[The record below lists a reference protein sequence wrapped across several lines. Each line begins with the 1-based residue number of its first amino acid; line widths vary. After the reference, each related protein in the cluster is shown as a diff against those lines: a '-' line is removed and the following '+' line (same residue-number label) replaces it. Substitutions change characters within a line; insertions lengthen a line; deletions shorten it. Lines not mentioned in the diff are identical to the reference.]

1 MAATNS
7 IAERTGNVSA
17 GTSVFAMIVMEKNL
31 SKVYPEIDI
40 VATPAGKAVAMVHCN
55 NCTSDLDAWVRLFGE
70 IAALA
75 GAKTDKA
82 ALYSLLYNKALEADA
97 DSGGLLSYNYYSG
110 ETLTAIDE
118 GRPLFVRMPDSN
130 FSLANFMRTLLFSTL
145 GTLKYGIDILEKEQ
159 VKIDSL
165 LGHGGLFKEKGIGQ
179 RFMAAAFNTP
189 VSVMEESAAEGGAWG
204 IALLAAYMLQK
215 DGKSLEQFLTEKVF
229 SGRKSV
235 KIEPAPA
242 DIESFNNFMERY
254 TVGFKIEKTAVE
266 TLKRR

>member
-1 MAATNS
+1 
-7 IAERTGNVSA
+7 
-17 GTSVFAMIVMEKNL
+17 MIVMEKNL

-70 IAALA
+70 FAGLA
-75 GAKTDKA
+75 GVKMDKA
-82 ALYSLLYNKALEADA
+82 ALYSVLYNKVLEADT
-97 DSGGLLSYNYYSG
+97 DCGGLLSYNYYSG

-130 FSLANFMRTLLFSTL
+130 FTLANFMRTMLFSTL
-145 GTLKYGIDILEKEQ
+145 GTLKYGVDILKKER

-189 VSVMEESAAEGGAWG
+189 VSVMEESASEGGAWG
-204 IALLAAYMLQK
+204 IALLAAYVLHK
-215 DGKSLEQFLTEKVF
+215 NGKSLEQFLTEKVF
-229 SGRKSV
+229 SGKRSV
-235 KIEPAPA
+235 KTTPDPA
-242 DIESFNNFMERY
+242 DMESFKKFMERY
-254 TVGFKIEKTAVE
+254 AAGLKIEQAAVE